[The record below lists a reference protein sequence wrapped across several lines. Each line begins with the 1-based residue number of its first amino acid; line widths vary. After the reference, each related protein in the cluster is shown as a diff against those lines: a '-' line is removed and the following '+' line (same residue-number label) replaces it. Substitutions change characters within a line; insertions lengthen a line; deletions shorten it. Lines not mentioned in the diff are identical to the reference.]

1 MSLALQPDG
10 APSPDAA
17 ASVAPGTA
25 HLWLIDLELGAGTLE
40 DAELLTIL
48 SEHQRAARLRRPLDR
63 VRFLRG
69 RAALR
74 LVLSTYAGCRPRAV
88 DLRADEKGR
97 PFLADLDRFD
107 FNSSGS
113 GGFAAIAV
121 STDSRVGIDIEA
133 IQADFPCR
141 QLAQRFFSAE
151 ENRTL
156 ERLPADR
163 LTAGFFQA
171 WVAKEACVKAWGM
184 GLSLPLNSFDVEADP
199 GRAPAL
205 LHRRSCEPPL
215 WLSAIAAPDGY
226 AAALASDRPL
236 RHARV
241 NRLRFHELAAVGR
254 A

>member
-1 MSLALQPDG
+1 MSLVLHPDG

-17 ASVAPGTA
+17 ASRAPGTA

-48 SEHQRAARLRRPLDR
+48 SERQRAARLRRPLDR
-63 VRFLRG
+63 LRFLRG

-74 LVLSTYAGCRPRAV
+74 LVLSTCAGCAPGAV
-88 DLRADEKGR
+88 DLRADSKGR
-97 PFLADLDRFD
+97 PFLADFDRFD
-107 FNSSGS
+107 FNFSGS
-113 GGFAAIAV
+113 GSFAAIAV
-121 STDSRVGIDIEA
+121 STDCRVGIDIET
-133 IQADFPCR
+133 IQPDFPCR

-156 ERLPADR
+156 DLLPAER

-205 LHRRSCEPPL
+205 LHHQTSEPPL
-215 WLSAIAAPDGY
+215 WLSALAAPEGY
-226 AAALASDRPL
+226 AAALATDRPL

-241 NRLRFHELAAVGR
+241 SRLRFHELAAVGR